1 MPNSARDPASW
12 PRVKALF
19 LEALEQPDPER
30 TAFVQRSCGADTELR
45 DEILS
50 LLASEKAAS
59 GFGETPAAGLLGMGA
74 PTDRSGSRLQPG
86 TRLGVYEV
94 SGFLS
99 AGGMG

>member
-30 TAFVQRSCGADTELR
+30 TAFVRRSCGADTELR

-50 LLASEKAAS
+50 LLRSEKAAS

-74 PTDRSGSRLQPG
+74 PTDRSS
-86 TRLGVYEV
+86 
-94 SGFLS
+94 
-99 AGGMG
+99 